1 MQPKTNVKKPDRII
15 LFEVGIILALLFVNY
30 ALNISYSTK
39 TVIVD
44 PPIDIFDDTVY
55 VYTPPQPYTPPEY
68 QPPKPVTKIEQQA
81 SFDPLSIIKTFT
93 DLFEPKETV
102 IALPTLPVVG
112 KMATIVA
119 TPAPDTS
126 NKVEYF
132 VDQMPEFPGGEN
144 ALNKY
149 IRDNFDIPN
158 MVYEFTDKVS
168 LVVEFTISK
177 SGQVSDFKILQ
188 CSYPGLGTEKAAKDL
203 YLKMPKWEAGVNKGH
218 KTNVRLTQPI
228 QIQIN

>member
-1 MQPKTNVKKPDRII
+1 
-15 LFEVGIILALLFVNY
+15 
-30 ALNISYSTK
+30 
-39 TVIVD
+39 
-44 PPIDIFDDTVY
+44 
-55 VYTPPQPYTPPEY
+55 
-68 QPPKPVTKIEQQA
+68 
-81 SFDPLSIIKTFT
+81 
-93 DLFEPKETV
+93 
-102 IALPTLPVVG
+102 
-112 KMATIVA
+112 
-119 TPAPDTS
+119 
-126 NKVEYF
+126 
-132 VDQMPEFPGGEN
+132 
-144 ALNKY
+144 
-149 IRDNFDIPN
+149 

>member
-1 MQPKTNVKKPDRII
+1 MQPKSNVKKPDRII

-39 TVIVD
+39 IVTVE
-44 PPIDIFDDTVY
+44 PPIDIFDEPMY
-55 VYTPPQPYTPPEY
+55 VYTPPKPYTPPKE
-68 QPPKPVTKIEQQA
+68 QPPKRVAKPQQQA

-132 VDQMPEFPGGEN
+132 VNQMPEFPGGEN

-177 SGQVSDFKILQ
+177 SGQVSDFKILK